1 MTETCEHLQ
10 SVLDVLQQ
18 VPELAAKQANLWYA
32 AGGLAAMR
40 KYAWWKDGQ
49 EYVGCGARTLAHA
62 EREWLNEIKATIQ
75 PTTEA
80 NSNG

>member
-1 MTETCEHLQ
+1 MTETCEHMRAF
-10 SVLDVLQQ
+10 LDALKQM
-18 VPELAAKQANLWYA
+18 PELATKQASLWYA

-62 EREWLNEIKATIQ
+62 EREWLDEIKQAIK
-75 PTTEA
+75 PTTEE
-80 NSNG
+80 SDNG